1 MAVQHVGGFFEGQAR
16 MLHPGEWPVNA
27 GRLPQREIVNDPP
40 RAVARFKVERGQGRL
55 PPIDSRP
62 PATIIAMPR
71 KACRSGVWLH
81 ST

>member
-1 MAVQHVGGFFEGQAR
+1 MAVQHVGGFFEEQAR

-27 GRLPQREIVNDPP
+27 GRLPQREIVDDPS
-40 RAVARFKVERGQGRL
+40 RAGCEVRGREGQGRL